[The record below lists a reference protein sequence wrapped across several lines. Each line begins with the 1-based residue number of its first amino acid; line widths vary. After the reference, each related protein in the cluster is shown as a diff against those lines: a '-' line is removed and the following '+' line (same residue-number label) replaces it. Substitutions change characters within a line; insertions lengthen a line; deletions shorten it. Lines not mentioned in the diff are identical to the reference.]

1 MYRWILLAV
10 LAVVVVAEDSD
21 VLDLDSESFQDAIAD
36 KDIMLVEFYAP
47 WWVRYNLKSIEGT

>member
-1 MYRWILLAV
+1 MAV
-10 LAVVVVAEDSD
+10 LAVVVMAEDSD

-47 WWVRYNLKSIEGT
+47 W